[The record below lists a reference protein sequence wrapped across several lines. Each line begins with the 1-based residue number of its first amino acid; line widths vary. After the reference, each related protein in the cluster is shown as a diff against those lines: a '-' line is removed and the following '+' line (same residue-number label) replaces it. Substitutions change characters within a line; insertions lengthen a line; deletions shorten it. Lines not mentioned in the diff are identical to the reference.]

1 MSTFT
6 INRLRKINKSLVSI
20 IVFALIIAAFLLAV
34 NYTSA
39 ASLTHQ
45 EDALTRALERDIIM
59 CYAKNGFYPPSLDY
73 IIDHYGL
80 LYDDEL
86 FFVSYTPIADNIHP
100 SVTIIRQGGQ
110 HE

>member
-6 INRLRKINKSLVSI
+6 IKRHRKKSKSFISLV
-20 IVFALIIAAFLLAV
+20 VYALIIAAFLLAV

-39 ASLTHQ
+39 TSLTHQ
-45 EDALTRALERDIIM
+45 EDALTKALERDIVM
-59 CYAKNGFYPPSLDY
+59 CYAENGFYPPSLDY
-73 IIDHYGL
+73 IVNHYGL

-100 SVTIIRQGGQ
+100 SVAIIRLGGSN
-110 HE
+110 E